1 MFFLNEGVT
10 SRKERNPE
18 PGGDLQP
25 TEAMEL
31 AKSKSSDMGGV
42 ENHFPSLNSIE
53 LSVIGLLGR
62 TLTGLG
68 LCAH

>member
-1 MFFLNEGVT
+1 MEGLPQE
-10 SRKERNPE
+10 RKGIWN
-18 PGGDLQP
+18 GVGDLQP

-42 ENHFPSLNSIE
+42 ENHLPSLNSIE